1 MNDDR
6 KDKDI
11 QNLMYPVNMQP
22 NVSVPGGMNP
32 MAQQVIL
39 NSNLINLGTLLHT
52 HNVRTPSSNSV
63 TCIIYSCLKQTP
75 HILNTKQCI
84 GYPRTH

>member
-32 MAQQVIL
+32 MAQQVIS

-52 HNVRTPSSNSV
+52 HHVRTPSSNSV
-63 TCIIYSCLKQTP
+63 TCIIYP
-75 HILNTKQCI
+75 V
-84 GYPRTH
+84 